1 MAMNRSQMF
10 KQVRGYA
17 NGGAPGTGG
26 ISGLSEI
33 LGLTPAQSILSGAT
47 QMFSGV
53 SPGISQAMAAPAPAN
68 QQPPGGFNLP
78 SAFDPAGAEIL
89 PGTMG
94 PLLGALTPPPRAQAS
109 PGMARGVAPTGGMS
123 GYDELIAQ
131 AREEADIPLGDRR
144 EQYLRELQEIMGP
157 RQGSMDIYDLAGTVG
172 RAMLS
177 ADPRTGAF
185 RSIGAGLSDFS
196 QRVKE
201 LEAQQRQQ
209 DRQIALKAYEMART
223 DEQAAKDLVRD
234 YMILKAKERPDDKL
248 DEYTVTDPAG
258 ITLKGRTY
266 MPGEQILL
274 DPSEARVVRTKI
286 QSTSGATGG
295 WKSPEAALTAVWQ
308 DADTARSIIK
318 SLGMSEDNPNFESA
332 VAQITARDP
341 SMVGKPII
349 IGGAYSELRPLVKGD
364 EVFNVVMGSSDAA
377 GTPYMTIFTEQ
388 RLKDLAKG
396 RTDIMAASQTVQRVR
411 SAREQLRTD
420 PTLKTGMAQ
429 SALLPFRKAVASAF
443 GLKDEELVG
452 LESLEAVLNY
462 LGPRMRVAGSGPT
475 SDRDMKIQMSSIGTL
490 SNTAEANYISLYAFE
505 RMTEN
510 AQRLAQLEEEALT
523 SGQFSSTAD
532 LNRFL
537 AENDPG
543 LFERFDGDVNDDA
556 AIQAWYDSLPEGAV
570 IDNTQRLIVDAD
582 GNPVPSPFIIK
593 GWVARK

>member
-17 NGGAPGTGG
+17 TGGAPGTGG
-26 ISGLSEI
+26 ISGLSDI

-53 SPGISQAMAAPAPAN
+53 SPGLSQAMAAPAPAT

-131 AREEADIPLGDRR
+131 ARKEADTPLGDRR
-144 EQYLRELQEIMGP
+144 EKYLRELQEIMGP

-223 DEQAAKDLVRD
+223 DEQAAKNLVRD
-234 YMILKAKERPDDKL
+234 YMLLKAKETPAGKLTAYKVTNPAGMTIGGRHYDAGEEVFL
-248 DEYTVTDPAG
+248 DEY
-258 ITLKGRTY
+258 
-266 MPGEQILL
+266 
-274 DPSEARVVRTKI
+274 EARAVRTSI
-286 QSTSGATGG
+286 GSATGNTA

-318 SLGMSEDNPNFESA
+318 SLGMSEDNPNFERA

-341 SMVGKPII
+341 AMIGKPII
-349 IGGAYSELRPLVKGD
+349 MGGAYTELRPLVKGD

-377 GTPYMTIFTEQ
+377 GTPFMTVFTEQ

-420 PTLKTGMAQ
+420 SNLITGMTQ

-443 GLKDEELVG
+443 GLRDEELVG

-490 SNTAEANYISLYAFE
+490 ANTPQANYISLYAFE

-523 SGQFSSTAD
+523 SGQFSSTAE

>member
-1 MAMNRSQMF
+1 MAMNRAQMF

-17 NGGAPGTGG
+17 NGGPPGTGG
-26 ISGLSEI
+26 IAGLSEI
-33 LGLTPAQSILSGAT
+33 LGLTPAQSILDGAS

-53 SPGISQAMAAPAPAN
+53 SPGLSQAMAAPAPAN
-68 QQPPGGFNLP
+68 QQPAMGGFNLP

-94 PLLGALTPPPRAQAS
+94 PLMDALTPPPRAQAAPS
-109 PGMARGVAPTGGMS
+109 MAGGFASTGGMS
-123 GYDELIAQ
+123 AYDELISQ
-131 AREEADIPLGDRR
+131 ARTEAAKPLDERR
-144 EQYLRELQEIMGP
+144 QEYMRQLEAIMGERRAAP
-157 RQGSMDIYDLAGTVG
+157 NIYDLASSIGQ
-172 RAMLS
+172 AMLS
-177 ADPRTGAF
+177 ADPRAGAF
-185 RSIGAGLSDFS
+185 RSMGAGFADFN

-201 LEAQQRQQ
+201 LEEQQRLQ

-234 YMILKAKERPDDKL
+234 YMILKAKDRPDDKL
-248 DEYTVTDPAG
+248 NEYTVIDEAG
-258 ITLKGRTY
+258 INIGGRTY
-266 MPGEQILL
+266 MPGEKIFL
-274 DPSEARVVRTKI
+274 DNREARMLRTRI
-286 QSTSGATGG
+286 QGTGGEGG
-295 WKSPEAALTAVWQ
+295 WKSPEAALTALWQ
-308 DADTARSIIK
+308 DRPTAEATIK
-318 SLGMSEDNPNFESA
+318 SLGMSEDNPNFERA

-341 SMVGKPII
+341 SMIGKPII
-349 IGGAYSELRPLVKGD
+349 MGGAYTELRPLVKGE
-364 EVFNVVMGSSDAA
+364 EVHNVLLGSSDAA
-377 GTPYMTIFTEQ
+377 GTPFMTVFTEQ

-443 GLKDEELVG
+443 GLRDEELVG

-490 SNTAEANYISLYAFE
+490 ANTPEANYISLYAFE

-523 SGQFSSTAD
+523 SGQFSSTAE